1 MGGNNNIIYDV
12 NWPNFQI
19 THKTILLTRIIY
31 IIASIE
37 AIKTI
42 KKILEKE
49 VNDSNLPFS
58 YISFST
64 TFSQLSYLLVAN

>member
-1 MGGNNNIIYDV
+1 MGRSNNIIYDV

-19 THKTILLTRIIY
+19 THKTILLTSIIY

-42 KKILEKE
+42 KKILKKE

-58 YISFST
+58 YIPFST
-64 TFSQLSYLLVAN
+64 MFSQLSYLLVAN